1 MSLSRAR
8 AWKLSILVALTA
20 LIPGS
25 VVAQSP
31 SAPAASPAGSP
42 AASGAAAGVQI
53 AFFAPLANS
62 YVAATIEGINSVA
75 DPAGAEVTMFDTGFD
90 ATLEFSQIQD
100 AVAQQRFDAMI
111 IIPLDSAGLVP
122 AAEEA
127 IAAGIAVV
135 NTDLALGPDLT
146 TSEPQLEG
154 QAGSVLTPGSERAI
168 NSSDLLLA
176 ACEGLDPCRVG
187 WIAGVAT
194 IDFEIKIKEKLDEIV
209 ATNPSIELVVYR
221 DGGGYL
227 AEPANGI
234 AQDILAANPD
244 LDVLAT
250 SGDQMTLGAELAV
263 NDAGLTP
270 GVDIRLIGGGGSCPG
285 VQAVTEGRWFG
296 TTLDVPRTEGELGT
310 QIALDWV
317 SGAVTTP
324 TGINAQK
331 ESGFP
336 LVLTADTIGDF
347 ECQFEG

>member
-1 MSLSRAR
+1 MRLARSRV
-8 AWKLSILVALTA
+8 WKISTLLAVTA
-20 LIPGS
+20 LVPAS
-25 VVAQSP
+25 ALAQSP
-31 SAPAASPAGSP
+31 SAPAASPAGTG
-42 AASGAAAGVQI
+42 GATGVEI
-53 AFFAPLANS
+53 AFFAPLANT

-75 DPAGAEVTMFDTGFD
+75 EPAGAVVTQFDTGFD

-111 IIPLDSAGLVP
+111 IIPLDSVGLVP

-146 TSEPQLEG
+146 TSEPQLDG

-168 NSSDLLLA
+168 NSSNVLLE
-176 ACEGLDPCRVG
+176 ACENVDPCRVG

-209 ATNPSIELVVYR
+209 AANPSIQLVVYR

-270 GVDIRLIGGGGSCPG
+270 GEDILLIGGGGSCPG

-317 SGAVTTP
+317 SGALTTP

-331 ESGFP
+331 ESGYP
-336 LVLTADTIGDF
+336 LVLTAETIGDF